1 MINKVVLR
9 VYLFERTAFWLCM
22 RTEYLFEWKQIPM
35 MILLAGALLGG
46 CEQQAEPVPT
56 VGPDTDT
63 TICRVLKIVHENPSY
78 SPANYT
84 IDFTYDSQGR
94 VDTAYYL
101 SADLNSVTKFYYSID
116 DNPDSVITTNLPP
129 APSAGT
135 EFRRYYHYDNNRR
148 QISTTLGWQPNDIT
162 QYTYNSTGQL
172 IMRDRKF
179 FLGGVQVFDTVRF
192 SYPNSLT
199 HNFDSTYGRGTN
211 GQLWNG
217 VLYSYDNNPRPQKF
231 PMNSP
236 INDGNFAYGIDT
248 DNNVVSVLS
257 GGMEVQK
264 LKFTYQEAGYPQVQ
278 TFALGPLPHPTW
290 TFTYHCE
297 TIEAP

>member
-1 MINKVVLR
+1 MKAKSLFGWRQISMEIVL
-9 VYLFERTAFWLCM
+9 AS
-22 RTEYLFEWKQIPM
+22 
-35 MILLAGALLGG
+35 ALLGG
-46 CEQQAEPVPT
+46 CEQQVEPAAAPEIES
-56 VGPDTDT
+56 DT
-63 TICRVLKIVHENPSY
+63 TICRLLKIVHENPSHP
-78 SPANYT
+78 PANYT

-94 VDTAYYL
+94 VDTARYVD
-101 SADLNSVTKFYYSID
+101 ADFNRVTRFFYSID
-116 DNPDSVITTNLPP
+116 DNPDSVITTSLQ
-129 APSAGT
+129 PSPNAGM
-135 EFRRYYHYDNNRR
+135 EFRIYYHYDNNRR
-148 QISTTLGWQPNDIT
+148 QISTTLGWLPGDIT
-162 QYTYNSTGQL
+162 QYTYNSSGQL

-179 FLGGVQVFDTVRF
+179 FLGGVQVFDTIRF
-192 SYPNSLT
+192 SYPNLTT

-217 VLYSYDNNPRPQKF
+217 VLYSYDNHPRPQKF

-236 INDGNFAYGIDT
+236 INDGSFAYGIDT

-264 LKFTYQEAGYPQVQ
+264 LTFTYNAAGYPHVQ

-297 TIEAP
+297 TIDTP